1 MSAPIRTSMT
11 KNAVKDPDDV
21 ERRLSDMET
30 QLYRLDNDVQNLT
43 MLLTEV
49 NLKLRSIQEF
59 ALKIGQAQNHIHEY
73 MTHWPFVRVV
83 KRDRHGKDIS

>member
-1 MSAPIRTSMT
+1 MT
-11 KNAVKDPDDV
+11 KNAVK
-21 ERRLSDMET
+21 ESENLEQRLSDMEN

-73 MTHWPFVRVV
+73 MTHWPFVRVSR
-83 KRDRHGKDIS
+83 RDNHGKDIS

>member
-1 MSAPIRTSMT
+1 MSIPTNPYMT
-11 KNAVKDPDDV
+11 KNAVKDPNDQ
-21 ERRLSDMET
+21 EQRLADLEN

-59 ALKIGQAQNHIHEY
+59 ALKIGQAQNNIHEY
-73 MTHWPFVRVV
+73 ITHWPFIRVV
-83 KRDRHGKDIS
+83 KRDKHGKDIS